1 MFLFTLYFVF
11 ETYFLSPSR
20 TTTPFWTLFSLRCS
34 VSSTRTSFKS
44 SWRTFPSF
52 SHLIPRGSNHVLYYA
67 VALLGPF
74 VSHDH
79 LLEMRNYLSK
89 VREELNNKEAA
100 NPVNSFVCLKHL
112 LFYKSLSCDPNR
124 SCICCSFQSDT
135 SLARLLCRL
144 SAASFS
150 TVDKLDSDVFTLI
163 DRSRSEF
170 STRMALPRA
179 SLSSSGRST
188 ASLFSEM
195 EREKRTAAHAQ
206 AQLHGVDED
215 HQRIRRTDRR
225 QRTRTDKT
233 PHNERIGQIIKL
245 LEYIAKHK
253 RHGKDHHAPHYAP
266 LRHDRR
272 PHTIMK
278 VKCLIRKSRLACLF
292 PMSTATA

>member
-1 MFLFTLYFVF
+1 MYYEIKIVALVSMFLFTLYFVF

-195 EREKRTAAHAQ
+195 EREKGSGNSGASSAGFRCGSLKNMPPRGLEPGAEAGSKGRVEVVSVFVLT
-206 AQLHGVDED
+206 D
-215 HQRIRRTDRR
+215 HLGSECS
-225 QRTRTDKT
+225 KGS
-233 PHNERIGQIIKL
+233 ERSTCS
-245 LEYIAKHK
+245 K
-253 RHGKDHHAPHYAP
+253 RSE
-266 LRHDRR
+266 L
-272 PHTIMK
+272 
-278 VKCLIRKSRLACLF
+278 
-292 PMSTATA
+292 